1 MKEGEPMNRTKAKT
15 VAFAGVL
22 CALALAFSALE
33 GLLPPL
39 PFLPPGAKAGFSN
52 VVVMFAV
59 QFLGTPYGLAV
70 ALFKALFSLLTR
82 GGLAALLSF
91 CGGMGATVVTA
102 VCLKR
107 RASLILTGISGAL
120 THNLLQL
127 CAVMLVTETPYWLGY
142 LPLLLIFALCSGTV
156 TGLLLKYLYR
166 PLARVA
172 KYFHLLKE

>member
-1 MKEGEPMNRTKAKT
+1 MKSTSAKT
-15 VAFAGVL
+15 VALSGVL

-59 QFLGTPYGLAV
+59 QWLNGPLGLAV
-70 ALFKALFSLLTR
+70 ALFKSLFVLLTR
-82 GGLAALLSF
+82 GGLAACLSF
-91 CGGMGATVVTA
+91 CGGVGATLITM
-102 VCLKR
+102 VCVR
-107 RASLILTGISGAL
+107 CRASLVFTGIAGAL

-127 CAVMLVTETPYWLGY
+127 CAVTVITETPYWIGY
-142 LPLLLIFALCSGTV
+142 LPFLLLFALCSGAV
-156 TGLLLKYLYR
+156 TGLLLKLMYH

-172 KYFHLLKE
+172 KHFIF